1 MLNLCIIAI
10 QVYDDF
16 MSPTT
21 VKMLRS
27 ASKVPSIFVWFY
39 PNVGFLDRFS

>member
-1 MLNLCIIAI
+1 MYNFCIIAI
-10 QVYDDF
+10 QDYDDF

-27 ASKVPSIFVWFY
+27 PCKVPGIFVEFY
-39 PNVGFLDRFS
+39 PNVGCLDKFS

>member
-1 MLNLCIIAI
+1 MDNFCIITI
-10 QVYDDF
+10 QVYDNF

-27 ASKVPSIFVWFY
+27 ACKVPGIFVWFY

>member
-1 MLNLCIIAI
+1 MHNFCIIAI
-10 QVYDDF
+10 QVYDNF
-16 MSPTT
+16 MSSTT

-27 ASKVPSIFVWFY
+27 TCKVPGIFVGFY